1 MDKSIFSTIPIK
13 EIVSAIKNEKIPA
26 AISDSAGTFVC
37 NHLMYGI
44 LNHISKSNIHAK
56 AGFIHIPFLTEQVV
70 DKPNMPSM
78 SVETMLKAI
87 ETAITTIVLSN
98 KH

>member
-1 MDKSIFSTIPIK
+1 
-13 EIVSAIKNEKIPA
+13 
-26 AISDSAGTFVC
+26 
-37 NHLMYGI
+37 MYGI
-44 LNHISKSNIHAK
+44 LNYVSKNKPSIK
-56 AGFIHIPFLTEQVV
+56 SGFIHIPFLTEQVV